1 MPVLNYQVNAPCY
14 GGINPK
20 LVYIFTD
27 DPVSVVTETN
37 YINWMANG
45 QGISTGDV
53 ALIVTRETPTS
64 ILGVGFYE
72 FERVGTTTNWNLVPI
87 PGSIGVNS
95 VTGTIHEIVA
105 SPTTGD
111 VIVSIAPNPE
121 LPGTGS
127 VGLPSGNTAQRAGI
141 AGSIRFNTQ
150 LDVFETTVD
159 GVVWLPIQTGSP
171 GTVTNI
177 FGTTNEINASSPT
190 GNVTLS
196 IADNA
201 VLPGAAEVV
210 LPTGN
215 TAARGSTP
223 GGLRFNNQTN
233 VIELTNDGI
242 NWYTVSTSNDTVT
255 SVSGT
260 TDRITVTGTTA
271 VTVDIANT
279 YVGQTSIT
287 TLGTVT
293 TGTWNGT
300 PVTVPFG
307 GTGKT
312 LFTPFAPIA
321 EGSTNTSNLV
331 SLDDAG
337 FNTPGYVLTTNGN
350 AAAPTWQPAPGGSG
364 ITVTTVPVT
373 VAQIQ
378 GCYATPVLIL
388 AAPGAGMMI
397 NVVSIVFQLTI
408 AGVAYSLPGSTNL
421 IGFQYG
427 SSTHLASYGQV
438 VVPIQGQSFTAITN
452 TKIGYSLPAT
462 CGPTFNL
469 GQAIGLNIGTNA
481 GIYMSANNVVSGG
494 TGSANSFVTVTYQTI
509 NVGL

>member
-27 DPVSVVTETN
+27 DPISVVTETN

-45 QGISTGDV
+45 QGIITGDV

-150 LDVFETTVD
+150 LTQFEVTLD
-159 GVVWLPIQTGSP
+159 GINWIPLQTGSP
-171 GTVTNI
+171 GSVTSVS
-177 FGTTNEINASSPT
+177 GTANEITVSPST
-190 GNVTLS
+190 GAVVVA
-196 IADNA
+196 IANNP
-201 VLPGAAEVV
+201 VLPGTAEVV
-210 LPTGN
+210 LPEGTTGQ
-215 TAARGSTP
+215 RGSTA
-223 GGLRFNNQTN
+223 GGLRFNTQLNE
-233 VIELTNDGI
+233 IELTNDGI
-242 NWYTVSTSNDTVT
+242 NWYPVSNGSNTVN

-260 TDRITVTGTTA
+260 TNRITVTGTNN
-271 VTVDIANT
+271 VVVDISAA
-279 YVGQTSIT
+279 YVGQTSIN
-287 TLGTVT
+287 TLGNVT
-293 TGTWNGT
+293 TGSWSAT
-300 PVTVPFG
+300 PITVPFG
-307 GTGKT
+307 GTGDT
-312 LFTPFAPIA
+312 SFTPFAPIA
-321 EGSTNTSNLV
+321 EGSTDTSNLI

-337 FNTPGYVLTTNGN
+337 FNVPGYVLTTNGN
-350 AAAPTWQPAPGGSG
+350 AASPTWQAAPGSV
-364 ITVTTVPVT
+364 ITITTVPVT

-408 AGVAYSLPGSTNL
+408 AGVAYFLPGSTNL

-494 TGSANSFVTVTYQTI
+494 TGSGNSYVTVTYQII